1 MYDKLSLIPSRCIGI
16 GIVVMWHRER
26 QQDYDEDGFMKD
38 VDLDLVDYGTPG
50 CTGRIESMYKE
61 ESHSKKAELLQM
73 TQ

>member
-1 MYDKLSLIPSRCIGI
+1 
-16 GIVVMWHRER
+16 MWHRER
-26 QQDYDEDGFMKD
+26 QQDYDEYGFMKD

-61 ESHSKKAELLQM
+61 ESHDKTAELLQM